1 MEFRLLGTV
10 SVDTLVGPLPLGP
23 AKRRSLLAALLL
35 SVNTPVPVARLTDC
49 LWDDAPPLHAR
60 SVIQGHVS
68 QLRALLAG
76 ADAAAYGVELATL
89 GDAYALRSPET
100 LLDSQRF
107 EELLALAR
115 EQQDAH
121 DAVLMLKDAL
131 SLWQGPALAGAFPG
145 PPLQAAA
152 HSLEESRLAAVE
164 QLARAYTML
173 GEHDRAA
180 AVLRTEAVVHPMRE
194 PLAASLM
201 TALYRAGRQSEALTW
216 FHRTRRLLVD
226 ELGVDPGRE
235 LAQAY
240 ALILR
245 GDPHQQGAPDASTD
259 PVAGPPQE
267 MRDGPGQQVAERGRN
282 TSAPRTAGHE
292 QAGRPSAGRSSD
304 RHPSAG
310 RQVPAQQGS
319 VQQGSVQQ
327 GSVQQG
333 SVQQGSVR
341 QGSAQGASAQ
351 QKSVQQGSVDQEAGD
366 RGPGR
371 RPEPYGPYPVT
382 SSVHRPDVPAN
393 GLPPTEPEARTEEV
407 CASTPA
413 WSGPVAVPPPVG
425 LPYPTDLLPR
435 APRGFHGREA
445 ELAALTRAAAAEAP
459 VCLVTGLAGMG
470 KTALAV
476 QWAHLNAD
484 MFPDGRL
491 FADLRGFSDT
501 GETALA
507 EVLREFLPALGV
519 PPRRVP
525 ESVSAAAA
533 LFRSLTHR
541 RRLLVI
547 LDNARDSATVRALL
561 PGGADC
567 VTLVT
572 SRHRLDGLV
581 ASEAASA
588 VPLDSLEP
596 QDGTA
601 LLARVLGR
609 DRVLAEP
616 MAARRLAE
624 LCGGLPLALRVTAAR
639 LAGRPQ
645 RTLADLADE
654 LADERSRLGYLDV
667 DDTSVPAAL
676 RLTVQQLPPDA
687 LHQFTRLGH
696 HPGAHF
702 DPFTAAALAD
712 TDPLVAA
719 AALER
724 LAAAHLVTETAPGRW
739 ELHDLVRLYARS
751 LEPGSGRE
759 ALTGVLDHY
768 IATALAAADTAQPGG
783 EPCFTLPGGFHRP
796 AAVRD
801 FTDRAAAMHWLATE
815 REDLA
820 LAVVAARAAGLDD
833 RAWRIILLQW
843 PQVVWRVRD
852 SWVPLLNIALECARA
867 ERDPYAQ
874 SRVLTLLGWVL
885 SEEGRPTEALA
896 LLELSPPL
904 ARQAGDRLGEATA
917 LINLAVVEA
926 AQGDLGAGL
935 ENCTRAIALAR
946 EEPDAHTEML
956 ALQHLARIQLTANR
970 PREALRSARTA
981 LDLGPEHEEA
991 ARHALLLTV
1000 CGEAQL
1006 ALGAVGEG
1014 ILLLDRAAGE
1024 AEGAGYDEGAVQAL
1038 AALLRVNPAADY
1050 RGRYEEAVRRIADD
1064 G

>member
-1 MEFRLLGTV
+1 MEFRLLGMV
-10 SVDTLVGPLPLGP
+10 SVDTLEGPLSLGP

-35 SVNTPVPVARLTDC
+35 SVNTPVPVTRLTDC

-68 QLRALLAG
+68 RIRALLADG
-76 ADAAAYGVELATL
+76 DAAAYGVELATL

-100 LLDSQRF
+100 LLDSHRF

-115 EQQDAH
+115 EQRDAR
-121 DAVLMLKDAL
+121 DAVAMLKDAL
-131 SLWQGPALAGAFPG
+131 SLWQGPALAGTFPG
-145 PPLQAAA
+145 PALQAAA
-152 HSLEESRLAAVE
+152 HSLEESRVAAVE
-164 QLARAYTML
+164 QLARAHTTL
-173 GEHDRAA
+173 GEHDQAA
-180 AVLRTEAVVHPMRE
+180 AVLRTVAAAHPMRE

-201 TALYRAGRQSEALTW
+201 AALYRAGRQSEALDW

-226 ELGVDPGRE
+226 ELGVDPGSE
-235 LAQAY
+235 LTQVH

-245 GDPHQQGAPDASTD
+245 GDPLPQDGPDTPAD
-259 PVAGPPQE
+259 PVAAPPPEHPGPT
-267 MRDGPGQQVAERGRN
+267 G
-282 TSAPRTAGHE
+282 
-292 QAGRPSAGRSSD
+292 SSD
-304 RHPSAG
+304 G
-310 RQVPAQQGS
+310 RASDGSSLPAPELRTGDAVPA
-319 VQQGSVQQ
+319 
-327 GSVQQG
+327 
-333 SVQQGSVR
+333 
-341 QGSAQGASAQ
+341 
-351 QKSVQQGSVDQEAGD
+351 
-366 RGPGR
+366 
-371 RPEPYGPYPVT
+371 
-382 SSVHRPDVPAN
+382 PA
-393 GLPPTEPEARTEEV
+393 R
-407 CASTPA
+407 
-413 WSGPVAVPPPVG
+413 SGPVALPPLVD
-425 LPYPTDLLPR
+425 LSYPKDLLPR

-445 ELAALTRAAAAEAP
+445 ELAALTRAAAAEGP
-459 VCLVTGLAGMG
+459 ICLVTGLPGVG

-476 QWAHLNAD
+476 QWAHRNAD
-484 MFPDGRL
+484 MFPDGLL

-501 GETALA
+501 GEPALT

-525 ESVSAAAA
+525 ESASAAAA

-541 RRLLVI
+541 RRLLVV
-547 LDNARDSATVRALL
+547 LDNVRDSATVRALL

-596 QDGTA
+596 QDGTE
-601 LLARVLGR
+601 LLAGVLGK
-609 DRVLAEP
+609 DRILAEP
-616 MAARRLAE
+616 EAARRLTE

-645 RTLADLADE
+645 RTLAELADE
-654 LADERSRLGYLDV
+654 LADERSRLTYLDV
-667 DDTSVPAAL
+667 DDTSVSAAL

-696 HPGAHF
+696 HPGSHF
-702 DPFTAAALAD
+702 DPFTAAALAG
-712 TDPLVAA
+712 TTPRAAA

-724 LAAAHLVTETAPGRW
+724 LAAAHLVTETAAGRW
-739 ELHDLVRLYARS
+739 ELHDLVRLYART
-751 LEPGSGRE
+751 LDPGSGRE

-783 EPCFTLPGGFHRP
+783 EPCFTLPDGFRRP

-801 FTDRAAAMHWLATE
+801 FTDRASAMHWLATE

-852 SWVPLLNIALECARA
+852 NWVPLLNIALECARA
-867 ERDPYAQ
+867 QGDPYAQ

-885 SEEGRPTEALA
+885 SEEGRPAEALA

-926 AQGDLGAGL
+926 AQGDLETAL
-935 ENCTRAIALAR
+935 ESCARAIVLAR
-946 EEPDAHTEML
+946 EESDAHTEML
-956 ALQHLARIQLTANR
+956 ALQHLARIQLTAGR

-991 ARHALLLTV
+991 ARRALLLTV
-1000 CGEAQL
+1000 SGEARL
-1006 ALGAVGEG
+1006 ALGADDEAV
-1014 ILLLDRAAGE
+1014 LLLDQAAEE
-1024 AEGAGYDEGAVQAL
+1024 AERAGYDEGAVRAL
-1038 AALLRVNPAADY
+1038 ATLLRVRPGEGY
-1050 RGRYEEAVRRIADD
+1050 RKRYEEAVRRISDD